1 MKTITTAIYGVPATC
16 QEPWS
21 VEVMLSEPS
30 ESPSEVGILIF
41 ALELGVQSREVM
53 PLVQGLMV
61 SLGWGPDGSCLD
73 VS

>member
-1 MKTITTAIYGVPATC
+1 MEI
-16 QEPWS
+16 
-21 VEVMLSEPS
+21 MLSETS
-30 ESPSEVGILIF
+30 ESPSEAGILIF
-41 ALELGVQSREVM
+41 ALELGVQCREVM

>member
-1 MKTITTAIYGVPATC
+1 M
-16 QEPWS
+16 
-21 VEVMLSEPS
+21 EVMLSEPS